1 MKRLPVEDLEHIYQ
15 NTQDIW
21 ESFREKSIFLTGG
34 TGFFGKW
41 FLESFIYVNE
51 KLALNATITSLTR
64 NPEVFL
70 MEYPFYKEY
79 TTTVKFVKGD
89 ILNYDFNL
97 DEKFQFIIHAATAA
111 SESLNKSNPLL
122 MMDTITI
129 GTRNV
134 LDFAITQPLEGFLFV
149 SSGAVYGKQPW
160 SHPHLIESDSFKI
173 NINNSNSAYA
183 EGKRIAELYCSTY
196 FEKYSL
202 PIKIAR
208 CFAFVGPY
216 LPLDTHFAIGNFI
229 YNALNNEDII
239 IKGDGS
245 TIRSYMYASDL
256 MVFLWSIL
264 LKGEINSPYNVG
276 SDEAISIKQLAEKI
290 SNISN
295 PKVSVKILGLPVQYE
310 NVDIYCPNIAKICTI
325 NAHVIIQLSESINK
339 TIKFNQNVKQ
349 KLSNL

>member
-21 ESFREKSIFLTGG
+21 ESFRDKSIFVTGG

-41 FLESFIYVNE
+41 LLESFIYVNE
-51 KLALNATITSLTR
+51 KLALNAKITTLTR
-64 NPEVFL
+64 NPEAFL
-70 MEYPFYKEY
+70 KEYPFYKEH
-79 TTTVKFVKGD
+79 TNTVQFVKGD

-129 GTRNV
+129 GTRKV

-149 SSGAVYGKQPW
+149 SSGAIYGKQPW
-160 SHPHLIESDSFKI
+160 NQTYINEKDCFKI

-183 EGKRIAELYCSTY
+183 EGKRIAELYSSTY
-196 FEKYSL
+196 FEKYNL

-229 YNALNNEDII
+229 NNAINNEDII

-256 MVFLWSIL
+256 MVWLWKIL
-264 LKGEINSPYNVG
+264 LKGEINQPYNVG
-276 SDEAISIKQLAEKI
+276 SDVAISIKQLAEKVSSI
-290 SNISN
+290 SNT
-295 PKVSVKILGLPVQYE
+295 KVSVQILGTPIQHE
-310 NVDIYCPNIAKICTI
+310 NVDIYCPCILKGKKINLLNKI
-325 NAHVIIQLSESINK
+325 SIDDSIKK
-339 TIKFNQNVKQ
+339 TISFYK
-349 KLSNL
+349 S

>member
-21 ESFREKSIFLTGG
+21 ESFRGKSIFLTGG

-41 FLESFIYVNE
+41 LLEGFIYLNE
-51 KLALNATITSLTR
+51 KLDLNAQITTLTR
-64 NPEVFL
+64 NPESFL
-70 MEYPFYKEY
+70 NDFPFYNDYKK
-79 TTTVKFVKGD
+79 TVCFVKGD
-89 ILNYDFNL
+89 ILTYDFNL
-97 DEKFQFIIHAATAA
+97 EDKFHFIIHAATAA

-122 MMDTITI
+122 MMDTITV
-129 GTRNV
+129 GTRRV

-149 SSGAVYGKQPW
+149 SSGAIYGKQPW
-160 SHPHLIESDSFKI
+160 NQSQINENDSFNI

-196 FEKYSL
+196 FEKYNL

-208 CFAFVGPY
+208 CFAFVGPH

-229 YNALNNEDII
+229 ENVLKREDII

-256 MVFLWSIL
+256 MIWLWKIL
-264 LKGEINSPYNVG
+264 IKGEHNIPYNVG
-276 SDEAISIKQLAEKI
+276 SDESVSIKELAERINEI
-290 SNISN
+290 SNSE
-295 PKVSVKILGLPVQYE
+295 VSVRILGSPLQKE
-310 NVDIYCPNIAKICTI
+310 KIDIYCPNISKAQTI
-325 NAHVIIQLSESINK
+325 NAHIKIQLSESIEK
-339 TIKFNQNVKQ
+339 TIKFYEK
-349 KLSNL
+349 

>member
-21 ESFREKSIFLTGG
+21 ESFRGKSIFLTGG

-41 FLESFIYVNE
+41 LLESFVYINE
-51 KLALNATITSLTR
+51 KLALNAKITTLTR
-64 NPEVFL
+64 NPNAFL
-70 MEYPFYKEY
+70 TDYPFYNEHAN
-79 TTTVKFVKGD
+79 TIRFIKGD

-129 GTRNV
+129 GTRKV
-134 LDFAITQPLEGFLFV
+134 LDFAITQPLKGFLFI
-149 SSGAVYGKQPW
+149 SSGAIYGKQPW
-160 SHPHLIESDSFKI
+160 NHTHINECDCFKI

-196 FEKYSL
+196 FEKYNL

-229 YNALNNEDII
+229 NNTIKNEDII

-256 MVFLWSIL
+256 MVWLWKIL
-264 LKGEINSPYNVG
+264 LKGEINQPYNVG
-276 SDEAISIKQLAEKI
+276 SDESVSIKQLAEKI
-290 SNISN
+290 CGISN
-295 PKVSVKILGLPVQYE
+295 AKVAVKILGLPVQKE
-310 NVDIYCPNIAKICTI
+310 HIDIYCPSITKANTI
-325 NAHVIIQLSESINK
+325 KAQIKIQLTESILKTLTFNK
-339 TIKFNQNVKQ
+339 I
-349 KLSNL
+349 